1 MDIILV
7 IIITAALAY
16 ALGYRLGTQRG
27 RLESRMKEF
36 RRGYQAGYDRSSK
49 DCYNMLHPEDDTPAS
64 GVVEPRIKRGP
75 GFVA

>member
-7 IIITAALAY
+7 IIITAAMAY
-16 ALGYRLGTQRG
+16 ALGYRLGTRRG

-36 RRGYQAGYDRSSK
+36 RRGYQAGYDRSSQE
-49 DCYNMLHPEDDTPAS
+49 CYNMLHPEDDAPANVA
-64 GVVEPRIKRGP
+64 GEPRIKRGP